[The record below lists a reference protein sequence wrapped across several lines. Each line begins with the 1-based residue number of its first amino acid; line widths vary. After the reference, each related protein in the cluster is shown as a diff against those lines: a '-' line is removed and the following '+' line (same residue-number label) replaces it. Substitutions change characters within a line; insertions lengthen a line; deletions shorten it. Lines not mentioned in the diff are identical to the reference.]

1 VRAMKSLLAILA
13 LLGLALSGCTSTPGD
28 QAGTGTTASE
38 TEGAGSGP
46 EMEDGKYVVR
56 LVSGN
61 KFDPADLTI
70 PAGSTVVWV
79 TDSGVHD
86 VTEGEAGSEE
96 SEWSSE
102 DDGPKMTPGVRY
114 ERTFNETGT
123 VHYRCVLHE
132 SGGMVGTLT
141 VT

>member
-1 VRAMKSLLAILA
+1 MKSLLALAA
-13 LLGLALSGCTSTPGD
+13 LLGLVLAGCGSPPADDDRDEPGE
-28 QAGTGTTASE
+28 TG
-38 TEGAGSGP
+38 GSGP

-61 KFDPADLTI
+61 KFAPADLTI

-86 VTEGEAGSEE
+86 VTEGEAGSD
-96 SEWSSE
+96 SPEWSSE
-102 DDGPKMTPGVRY
+102 DEGPKMTPGVRY
-114 ERTFNETGT
+114 ERAFNETGT

-132 SGGMVGTLT
+132 SSGMLGTLT

>member
-1 VRAMKSLLAILA
+1 MKSHLAILA
-13 LLGLALSGCTSTPGD
+13 LMGLALSGCTTAPGN
-28 QAGTGTTASE
+28 QTGTGIDGNE
-38 TEGAGSGP
+38 TDGEGTGP
-46 EMEDGKYVVR
+46 AMEDGKYVVR

-86 VTEGEAGSEE
+86 VTEGEAGEE
-96 SEWSSE
+96 EAEWSSE

-132 SGGMVGTLT
+132 SSAMVGTLT

>member
-1 VRAMKSLLAILA
+1 MKSLLAILA
-13 LLGLALSGCTSTPGD
+13 LVGMALSGCTTAPGN
-28 QAGTGTTASE
+28 QAGTGTNGAE
-38 TEGAGSGP
+38 TEGEGGGP

-61 KFDPADLTI
+61 QFDPADLSI

-86 VTEGEAGSEE
+86 VTEGQAGADG

-102 DDGPKMTPGVRY
+102 DEGPKMTPGVRY

-132 SGGMVGTLT
+132 SSGMVGTLT